1 MELYRLDAL
10 EAADGVTSQDFER
23 QDDGFLQGVGLSLEV
38 EDVDGGVVAGR
49 CHEWIFG
56 VVVDTGDS
64 FFVEGHGLVRL
75 VAEVQVEAE

>member
-1 MELYRLDAL
+1 MP
-10 EAADGVTSQDFER
+10 
-23 QDDGFLQGVGLSLEV
+23 LEV